1 MPYYKEPNILFI
13 HIPKT
18 GGRVIE
24 HELARRYNP
33 SVMCRQIKLEPPY
46 NKITLQHQYYT
57 TLYKFKNKLKINFDN
72 IKIFSIVRNPYD
84 RVISDLF
91 HFKKIGI
98 NFTSEQVCHVIKNNY
113 LYNDFASLDNHNCPQ
128 YKYITDENGELIKN
142 IKLFKTETLDESNDE
157 LNNFMGFNINIKLKE
172 FIANMDPTRA
182 DLFINK
188 ARISDYSKSDYSKYL
203 NEESISLINNFYKKD
218 FELFNYELK

>member
-1 MPYYKEPNILFI
+1 MPYYKQPNILFI
-13 HIPKT
+13 HIPKI

-24 HELARRYNP
+24 HELASRYKQ
-33 SVMCRQIKLEPPY
+33 SVMDKQIKLEPPY

-57 TLYKFKNKLKINFDN
+57 TLYKFKNKLNINFDN

-91 HFKKIGI
+91 FFNKINI
-98 NFTSEQVCHVIKNNY
+98 HSTSKEVYNVIKNNY
-113 LYNDFASLDNHNCPQ
+113 LYKDFASLDNHNSPQ

-142 IKLFKTETLDESNDE
+142 IKLFKTETLDESNYE
-157 LNNFMGFNINIKLKE
+157 LNNFLGFNINIKIKE
-172 FIANMDPTRA
+172 FMAKKPGKEIF
-182 DLFINK
+182 FINK
-188 ARISDYSKSDYSKYL
+188 ARISDYSKYL

-218 FELFNYELK
+218 FELFNYEFK